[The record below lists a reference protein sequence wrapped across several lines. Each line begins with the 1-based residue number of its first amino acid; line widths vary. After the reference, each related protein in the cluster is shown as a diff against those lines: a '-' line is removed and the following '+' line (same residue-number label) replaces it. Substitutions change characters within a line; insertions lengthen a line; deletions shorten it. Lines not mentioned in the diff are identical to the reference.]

1 MRTIINFLIFF
12 ILIVFCSSFI
22 LNGQETEVPSKKP
35 QLYQNNTSA
44 EQIASIKATRAKQI
58 EIRNAFRE
66 TLTGNQL
73 DILTNPAL
81 SRDAKLTSFRGS
93 LSATQLQ
100 MMKANRQQIRTQ
112 NNAIRSVVSQQQRM
126 RIRRMG
132 VYRAQQ
138 NRYFYKRI
146 RKNNRFPRI

>member
-22 LNGQETEVPSKKP
+22 LNGQETGVR
-35 QLYQNNTSA
+35 A
-44 EQIASIKATRAKQI
+44 EEIKANRSIEQAERLAQVKAIRAKQT
-58 EIRNAFRE
+58 EVRNVFRE

-81 SRDAKLTSFRGS
+81 NREEKLSSFRRS
-93 LSATQLQ
+93 LSGTQIH
-100 MMKANRQQIRTQ
+100 MMKANKKRIRTQ
-112 NNAIRSVVSQQQRM
+112 NNSLRSVVSGRQRM
-126 RIRRMG
+126 QIRRMG

-138 NRYFYKRI
+138 NRFLYHRA
-146 RKNNRFPRI
+146 RKHNRFPRI